1 MSRIPLHGLQRG
13 KDTEL
18 DFEKTA
24 STPRSHGAASS
35 TQGAH
40 ADRRATARAAPH
52 RKRTKKTRKE
62 VAARLARRRAAR
74 ADHISLILGKMPME
88 LGSFLCV

>member
-24 STPRSHGAASS
+24 ST
-35 TQGAH
+35 
-40 ADRRATARAAPH
+40 RAATERHPRRKEHTRIGEQQREPH
-52 RKRTKKTRKE
+52 RTASAPRRPEKKSQPGS
-62 VAARLARRRAAR
+62 LAGERPV
-74 ADHISLILGKMPME
+74 LIT
-88 LGSFLCV
+88 SR

>member
-35 TQGAH
+35 TQGVH

-52 RKRTKKTRKE
+52 RKRTKKTQKRSQPGS
-62 VAARLARRRAAR
+62 LAGERPV
-74 ADHISLILGKMPME
+74 LIT
-88 LGSFLCV
+88 SR